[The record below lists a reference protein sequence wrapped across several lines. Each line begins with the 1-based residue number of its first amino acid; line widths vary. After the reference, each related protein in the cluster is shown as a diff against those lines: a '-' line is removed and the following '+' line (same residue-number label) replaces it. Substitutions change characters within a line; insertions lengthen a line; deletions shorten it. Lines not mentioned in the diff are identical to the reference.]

1 MRGWFYEE
9 CRAPLV
15 AEDVRGIAMVQLDNT
30 ARRLLR
36 EMGYQAEGNPARDIL
51 PREAAENLGLAPSSL
66 EYQAAL
72 NHLIAL
78 GDVERKAPNTRMAP
92 PDPDL
97 LGQDLYRL
105 TRQGFRRV
113 RDLRWG
119 Q

>member
-30 ARRLLR
+30 ARQLLR
-36 EMGYQAEGNPARDIL
+36 EIGCQAEGNPTREVL
-51 PREAAENLGLAPSSL
+51 PREAAENLGLAPSSP

-78 GDVERKAPNTRMAP
+78 GDVERKAP

-105 TRQGFRRV
+105 TRQGLRRV